1 MPIDPKLTNTP
12 MAFVFGSNE
21 AGRHGKGAA
30 KYALEQKGAIY
41 GLGQGPAGNSYA
53 LPTMDWKI
61 RPLPAEVIQH
71 YVNRFIVFARYH
83 PSVTFQVTRVG
94 CGLGGH
100 YDKDIAPMFKYAP
113 ANCLFDEAWRE
124 HLPKKQFWGTFP

>member
-1 MPIDPKLTNTP
+1 MPIKPELANVP

-21 AGRHGKGAA
+21 AGRHGAGAA
-30 KYALEQKGAIY
+30 KFALAHKGAVY
-41 GLGQGPAGNSYA
+41 GLGMGPAGNSYA

-61 RPLPAEVIQH
+61 RQLPLEVIAH

-83 PSVTFQVTRVG
+83 PKILFQVTAVG

-100 YDKDIAPMFKYAP
+100 YHKDIAPLFRYAP
-113 ANCLFDEAWRE
+113 DNCLFDELWQE
-124 HLPKKQFWGTFP
+124 FLPKKQFWGSIP